1 MVDAIS
7 SLTGA
12 TTTSS
17 SGTAAAAATSLNTDY
32 KSFLTLLTAQLTNQD
47 PLEPM
52 DSSTFVTQLAQLSQV
67 EQAIQ
72 TNTNLETIAT
82 QMANAGLSTD
92 LGLIGHE
99 VSVPGQQFDLI
110 NGSASFDYALETSAN
125 EAYAVITNSAGEIV
139 AQIGGLNAEGGRLHR
154 LDWTGVAAD
163 GSILDDGIYNAQIIA
178 TDPQGEVINA
188 SAYTRA
194 TVEGLSY
201 ENGMSVLRLSTG
213 GTAYADEVASVTRLN

>member
-7 SLTGA
+7 SLTG
-12 TTTSS
+12 TTASS
-17 SGTAAAAATSLNTDY
+17 TTASAAAATTLNTDY

-82 QMANAGLSTD
+82 QLSTAGLSGD

-99 VSVPGQQFDLI
+99 VSVPGEQFDLV
-110 NGSASFDYALETSAN
+110 NGSATFDYALETGAS

-139 AQIGGLNAEGGRLHR
+139 AQISNLDPEGGMLHSVE
-154 LDWTGVAAD
+154 WSGVGAD
-163 GSILDDGIYNAQIIA
+163 GSLLDDGIYNAEIIA
-178 TDPQGEVINA
+178 TDADGEVVTA
-188 SAYTRA
+188 SAYTRSI
-194 TVEGLSY
+194 VQGLSL
-201 ENGMSVLRLSTG
+201 ENGESLLRLANGS
-213 GTAYADEVASVTRLN
+213 TAYASLVAGVNVVN